1 MLQQRRNGNLS
12 NTGGE
17 HKRVHQEG
25 GEPSQQPS
33 FKKSKGNQPSQQ
45 PSKSKQSRANSFS
58 GQYGGNSSF
67 MRPIPGQGL
76 ICFKCGK
83 SHHASECSFSGT
95 CNTCGKEGHI
105 GVVCKRIPN
114 CIIKWQRSGSSSAGS
129 TSVASSRGSAPT
141 IGAPRGTVQMRVFY
155 VYTITKVHGYA
166 HTIKKFKDKCVP
178 SRELSFT
185 NVLFWME

>member
-1 MLQQRRNGNLS
+1 MLQQRRNGNSS

-45 PSKSKQSRANSFS
+45 PSKSKQSGAQSFL
-58 GQYGGNSSF
+58 GQHGGNSSF
-67 MRPIPGQGL
+67 TRPVPGQGL

-83 SHHASECSFSGT
+83 SHRASECSFSGT

-105 GVVCKRIPN
+105 SMVCKRNPN
-114 CIIKWQRSGSSSAGS
+114 GIIKWQRSGSSSTGS

-141 IGAPRGTVQMRVFY
+141 VGAPRGTVQMMARPPAPY
-155 VYTITKVHGYA
+155 SSCPQYYYPPPGYYW
-166 HTIKKFKDKCVP
+166 P
-178 SRELSFT
+178 PP
-185 NVLFWME
+185 